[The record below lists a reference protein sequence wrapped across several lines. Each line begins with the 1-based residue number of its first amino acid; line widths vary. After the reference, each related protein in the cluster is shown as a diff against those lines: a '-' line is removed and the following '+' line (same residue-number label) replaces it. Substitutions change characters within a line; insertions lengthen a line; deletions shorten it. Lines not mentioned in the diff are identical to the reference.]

1 MDNLNYI
8 NRNNPNAA
16 KVVQE
21 IIEAQKWS
29 DYWRVHN
36 QKTKK
41 FTWSQKTPPKYA
53 RLDFFLINKPK
64 IEPKW
69 KSDHGPISIN
79 ISLNNQQRGRG
90 VWKFNNGLL
99 INKEFNKIIKEEIK
113 ILKTIYA
120 ATPYN
125 PEIVENLPNKDL
137 ELTISFTL
145 FLETGLTVLTG
156 KIIKFSAKKKAEA
169 IKEEKDL
176 MIKIEPLEDKELKAV
191 ITKDEQNK
199 LDNLKDKLE
208 EIRKVKLKG
217 TMIRSRARWVEFGE
231 KSSKYF
237 LNLEKRNF
245 INKSITELKTSED
258 KVTKDQNEIINM
270 QKNFYKSLYEEK
282 ITGEEV
288 EYTPDISNLNKRRT
302 KSKFG

>member
-1 MDNLNYI
+1 MLQDTHWSPELNNYIASEWGFRAFFSYYKTNSRGVAILLNNTFEFEITNQINDINGNFLILELNLPGILSIIIGNVYGPNSDSPNFYTKLNNILNDLENPNMIIAGDWNLTLNQEMDNLNYI

-36 QKTKK
+36 QETKK

-53 RLDFFLINKPK
+53 RLDFFLGSEELNSIINKPK

-69 KSDHGPISIN
+69 KSDHAPISIN

-90 VWKFNNGLL
+90 VWKFNNSLL

-113 ILKTIYA
+113 ILKTVYA

-125 PEIVENLPNKDL
+125 PEIVENLPNKDI

-145 FLETGLTVLTG
+145 FLETVLTVLRG

-169 IKEEKDL
+169 MKE
-176 MIKIEPLEDKELKAV
+176 
-191 ITKDEQNK
+191 
-199 LDNLKDKLE
+199 
-208 EIRKVKLKG
+208 
-217 TMIRSRARWVEFGE
+217 
-231 KSSKYF
+231 
-237 LNLEKRNF
+237 
-245 INKSITELKTSED
+245 
-258 KVTKDQNEIINM
+258 
-270 QKNFYKSLYEEK
+270 
-282 ITGEEV
+282 
-288 EYTPDISNLNKRRT
+288 
-302 KSKFG
+302 